1 MPGRAEAEPAPVDRP
16 PVTVRDPA
24 HPPRPPDLL
33 DSTPRAAGRHWPV
46 VAVVAVVVA
55 VLAAG
60 TVRALD
66 RRAEQ
71 DAQRRQQ
78 AVVDVVLT
86 DRFGFR
92 DTTGARVSSR
102 ASLVALD
109 LEVRNDGPL
118 PVVVDRAVVGDFR
131 FLGDVE
137 LAAGQDGVLPLVRTV
152 TCPQDGGEPP
162 LDPVAEGLRLQLVT
176 AAGLRSVLL
185 SPGSLRLDRL
195 RTAARR
201 ACGFVPV
208 EDAVRVTAVTV
219 PDVRGIRL
227 VVHNTSVRALR
238 LLEVRL
244 PAGLRLDRAPRLPV
258 DLPGVSSPGAPSVP
272 VLVDLPV
279 VPDCSNAPRH
289 RDGRILPLPR
299 PTLGL
304 VVGDGGSARV
314 GLPPTIDALTALRER
329 YYETCS

>member
-1 MPGRAEAEPAPVDRP
+1 MPGRADAEPVPVDRP

-24 HPPRPPDLL
+24 HPPRPADLL

-46 VAVVAVVVA
+46 VAVAVVVA

-60 TVRALD
+60 TVRMLD

-71 DAQRRQQ
+71 MAQRRQQ

-92 DTTGARVSSR
+92 DTTGARVSSF
-102 ASLVALD
+102 ASLVGLD

-131 FLGDVE
+131 FVGDVE

-162 LDPVAEGLRLQLVT
+162 LDPVAEGLRLQLLT
-176 AAGLRSVLL
+176 AAGPRSVLV
-185 SPGSLRLDRL
+185 SPGALRLDRL

-219 PDVRGIRL
+219 PDVRGVRL
-227 VVHNTSVRALR
+227 MVQNTSVRALR

-244 PAGLRLDRAPRLPV
+244 PAGLRMDRAPRLPV
-258 DLPGVSSPGAPSVP
+258 DLPGVSSPGAPPVP

-279 VPDCSNAPRH
+279 VPDCANAPRR
-289 RDGRILPLPR
+289 RDGRILRLPR

-304 VVGDGGSARV
+304 VVSDGGPTRV
-314 GLPPTIDALTALRER
+314 GLPPTVDALTALREV
-329 YYETCS
+329 YYRTCS